1 MGALNCSCVGISKE
15 KLNEFTFDN
24 EVLLRELR
32 NKFDESIS
40 NIETITE
47 EEFNQELN
55 SFPNAKE
62 LLNEYE
68 PKINSQTQIDES
80 GTNKSVNNDKKE
92 GDLIQLPKPIKLK
105 YKENNLVDLFKGWIN
120 RNNDLTGLCY
130 QITNDYLYYGN
141 FENNQ
146 LNGKGIMITKEGY
159 SLFGDWVEGY
169 CTGKGHLK
177 MNNIM
182 EYEGDYVRNKKQGY
196 GIEKYPDGSW
206 YEGEFQDD
214 KKNGK
219 GKCKMSG
226 DETYEGEFKDNL
238 FNGEGIYK
246 WPSESREYRGH
257 FKNGVMDG
265 KGISIFH
272 DGSKYDGNYKNG
284 LKHGLGKYIWPN
296 GKVFYGNWVNNKMH
310 GDGLIENDNEKYDVI
325 YRFGKNISTRKAD
338 DMEENKQI
346 KFSYNDILNKEN
358 ISNVES
364 FICPICNNIL
374 CRPNKCCKCLK
385 NYCLDCIKEG
395 IENKK
400 CPSCG
405 GTEYELNVELLSELI
420 SKINVNCNICQKQ
433 LDYKSSLSHN
443 HS

>member
-24 EVLLRELR
+24 EVLLRELQ

-40 NIETITE
+40 SIETITE
-47 EEFNQELN
+47 EEFNQALY

-62 LLNEYE
+62 LLGEYE
-68 PKINSQTQIDES
+68 PKINSQTQFDES
-80 GTNKSVNNDKKE
+80 RTNKSLNNEKKE
-92 GDLIQLPKPIKLK
+92 EDLIQLPKPIKFI

-120 RNNDLTGLCY
+120 KNNDLTGLCY

-141 FENNQ
+141 FEKNQ
-146 LNGKGIMITKEGY
+146 MNGKGIMITKEGY

-177 MNNIM
+177 MDNIM
-182 EYEGDYVRNKKQGY
+182 EYEGDYVKNKKQGY

-226 DETYEGEFKDNL
+226 DETYEGEFKDDL

-265 KGISIFH
+265 KGVSIFN

-310 GDGLIENDNEKYDVI
+310 GDGLIEKDNEKYDVI

-346 KFSYNDILNKEN
+346 KFSYNDIVNKEN
-358 ISNVES
+358 ISNIES
-364 FICPICNNIL
+364 FICPICKNIL

-385 NYCLDCIKEG
+385 NYCMDCIKEG

-400 CPSCG
+400 CSNCG
-405 GTEYELNVELLSELI
+405 GTEYELNMDLLSELI

-433 LDYKSSLSHN
+433 LDYKSSLNHN

>member
-1 MGALNCSCVGISKE
+1 MGALNCSCVGIPKE

-24 EVLLRELR
+24 EVLLRDLQ

-40 NIETITE
+40 CIEIITE
-47 EEFNQELN
+47 EEFNQALD
-55 SFPNAKE
+55 SFPNSKE
-62 LLNEYE
+62 ILNEYE
-68 PKINSQTQIDES
+68 PKINAQTQINES
-80 GTNKSVNNDKKE
+80 GTNKNINNGKKE
-92 GDLIQLPKPIKLK
+92 GELIRLPKPIKFT
-105 YKENNLVDLFKGWIN
+105 YKENNSIDLFKGWIN
-120 RNNDLTGLCY
+120 RNNDLTGICY
-130 QITNDYLYYGN
+130 QITKDYLYYGN

-146 LNGKGIMITKEGY
+146 MNGKGIMISKEGY
-159 SLFGDWVEGY
+159 SLFGDWVEGF

-177 MNNIM
+177 MSNIM
-182 EYEGDYVRNKKQGY
+182 EYEGDYFKNKKQGY

-206 YEGEFQDD
+206 YEGEFKDD

-226 DETYEGEFKDNL
+226 DETYEGEFKDDL

-246 WPSESREYRGH
+246 WPSECREYRGH

-265 KGISIFH
+265 KGLSIFN

-310 GDGLIENDNEKYDVI
+310 GDGYIEKDNEKYDVI

-338 DMEENKQI
+338 DMDENKII
-346 KFSYNDILNKEN
+346 KFSYNDIINKEN
-358 ISNVES
+358 ISNIES
-364 FICPICNNIL
+364 FICPKCNNIL

-385 NYCLDCIKEG
+385 NYCMDCIKEG

-400 CPSCG
+400 CPNCG
-405 GTEYELNVELLSELI
+405 GTEYELNLDLLSELK

-433 LDYKSSLSHN
+433 LDYDSSLN
-443 HS
+443 HYHS

>member
-15 KLNEFTFDN
+15 KLSEFTFDN
-24 EVLLRELR
+24 DAFLRELQ
-32 NKFDESIS
+32 NKFCESIS
-40 NIETITE
+40 SIEAITE
-47 EEFNQELN
+47 EEFNEALY

-62 LLNEYE
+62 LLFEYE
-68 PKINSQTQIDES
+68 PKINSQSQINEPLS
-80 GTNKSVNNDKKE
+80 SQNINNDKKE
-92 GDLIQLPKPIKLK
+92 GELIQLPKPIKFT
-105 YKENNLVDLFKGWIN
+105 YKENNFVDLFKGWIN
-120 RNNDLTGLCY
+120 KNNDLTGKCY
-130 QITNDYLYYGN
+130 QITNEYLYYGN
-141 FENNQ
+141 FEKNQ
-146 LNGKGIMITKEGY
+146 LNGKGIMISKEGY

-177 MNNIM
+177 MDNIM
-182 EYEGDYVRNKKQGY
+182 EYEGDYVKNKKQGY

-214 KKNGK
+214 KKDGK
-219 GKCKMSG
+219 GKFKMPG
-226 DETYEGEFKDNL
+226 NETYEGEFKDNL

-265 KGISIFH
+265 KGISTFK

-310 GDGLIENDNEKYDVI
+310 GDGVIETDNEKYDII
-325 YRFGKNISTRKAD
+325 YRFGKVISTRKHD

-346 KFSYNDILNKEN
+346 KFSYNDIVNKEN
-358 ISNVES
+358 IGNIES

-374 CRPNKCCKCLK
+374 YQPNKCCKCLK
-385 NYCLDCIKEG
+385 NYCMDCIKEG

-400 CPSCG
+400 CSNCG
-405 GTEYELNVELLSELI
+405 GTEYELNLDLLSELK
-420 SKINVNCNICQKQ
+420 SKINVICNICQKQ
-433 LDYKSSLSHN
+433 LDYESSLN
-443 HS
+443 HIHS

>member
-24 EVLLRELR
+24 EVLLRELQ

-40 NIETITE
+40 SIETITE
-47 EEFNQELN
+47 EEFNQALY

-62 LLNEYE
+62 LLGEYE
-68 PKINSQTQIDES
+68 PKINSQTQFDES
-80 GTNKSVNNDKKE
+80 RTNKSLNNEKKE
-92 GDLIQLPKPIKLK
+92 EDLIQLPKPIKFI

-120 RNNDLTGLCY
+120 KNNDLTGLCY

-141 FENNQ
+141 FEKNQ
-146 LNGKGIMITKEGY
+146 MNGKGIMITKEGY

-177 MNNIM
+177 MDNIM
-182 EYEGDYVRNKKQGY
+182 EYEGDYVKNKKQGY

-265 KGISIFH
+265 KGVSIFN

-310 GDGLIENDNEKYDVI
+310 GDGLIEKDNEKYDVI

-346 KFSYNDILNKEN
+346 KFSYNDIVNKEN
-358 ISNVES
+358 ISNIES
-364 FICPICNNIL
+364 FICPICKNIL
-374 CRPNKCCKCLK
+374 CRPNKCCLK
-385 NYCLDCIKEG
+385 NYCMDCIKEG

-400 CPSCG
+400 CSNCG
-405 GTEYELNVELLSELI
+405 GTEYELNMDLLSELI

-433 LDYKSSLSHN
+433 LDYKSSLNHN

>member
-24 EVLLRELR
+24 EVLLRELQ
-32 NKFDESIS
+32 NKFGESIS
-40 NIETITE
+40 SIETITE
-47 EEFNQELN
+47 EEFNQALY

-62 LLNEYE
+62 LLGEYE
-68 PKINSQTQIDES
+68 PKINSQTQFDES
-80 GTNKSVNNDKKE
+80 RTNKSLNNEKKE
-92 GDLIQLPKPIKLK
+92 EDLIQLPKPIKFI

-120 RNNDLTGLCY
+120 KNNDLTGLCY

-141 FENNQ
+141 FEKNQ
-146 LNGKGIMITKEGY
+146 MNGKGIMITKEGY

-177 MNNIM
+177 MDNIM
-182 EYEGDYVRNKKQGY
+182 EYEGDYVKNKKQGY

-265 KGISIFH
+265 KGVSIFN

-310 GDGLIENDNEKYDVI
+310 GDGLIEKDNEKYDVI

-346 KFSYNDILNKEN
+346 KFSYNDIVNKEN
-358 ISNVES
+358 ISNIES
-364 FICPICNNIL
+364 FICPICKNIL

-385 NYCLDCIKEG
+385 NYCMDCIKEG

-400 CPSCG
+400 CSNCG
-405 GTEYELNVELLSELI
+405 GTEYELNMDLLSELI

-433 LDYKSSLSHN
+433 LDYKSSLNHN